1 LPCSLSYNLKAEL
14 KTEISRTCENTLNSI
29 VDSVEE
35 ELIYDLNN
43 PFLNIIIFKQQ
54 ELNNTSFLN
63 NSYSYF
69 PLNENE
75 LIFFNNFIYVTKEK
89 LKLVFNKSL
98 NQSDQF
104 WLDCRLYRISASSKA
119 HKIKTLKILTCEKQ
133 QSLAIR
139 LLSSKSLV
147 GQAAIN
153 ASYGTE
159 TENDAFESYCKCF
172 NVTVIKCGLIVH
184 IKYPWLCASPDGIV
198 VIDGIPK
205 KVLEIKCPIS
215 CKDKMIIDP
224 ILNVSNVK
232 YLQLING
239 KVTLKKSHTYYTQ
252 CQILMFTSG
261 LDECDL
267 YIFNFIEPVLINII
281 KDEHFLMNTLT
292 KLEMFYF
299 KFYLPTCVRMKNN
312 EYN

>member
-1 LPCSLSYNLKAEL
+1 
-14 KTEISRTCENTLNSI
+14 
-29 VDSVEE
+29 
-35 ELIYDLNN
+35 LNN

-147 GQAAIN
+147 GQAAN
-153 ASYGTE
+153 
-159 TENDAFESYCKCF
+159 
-172 NVTVIKCGLIVH
+172 
-184 IKYPWLCASPDGIV
+184 
-198 VIDGIPK
+198 
-205 KVLEIKCPIS
+205 
-215 CKDKMIIDP
+215 
-224 ILNVSNVK
+224 
-232 YLQLING
+232 
-239 KVTLKKSHTYYTQ
+239 
-252 CQILMFTSG
+252 
-261 LDECDL
+261 
-267 YIFNFIEPVLINII
+267 
-281 KDEHFLMNTLT
+281 
-292 KLEMFYF
+292 
-299 KFYLPTCVRMKNN
+299 
-312 EYN
+312 